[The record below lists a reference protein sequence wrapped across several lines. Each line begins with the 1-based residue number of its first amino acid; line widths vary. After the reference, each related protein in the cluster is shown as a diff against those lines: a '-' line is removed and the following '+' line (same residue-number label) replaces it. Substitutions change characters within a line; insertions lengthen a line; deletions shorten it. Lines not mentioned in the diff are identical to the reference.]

1 MKVHRFYCA
10 RMVSLCASGSGVL
23 MVSGTASHS
32 GALGAL
38 ARSLTRRR
46 DAQWLKGIFR
56 ALAITGCGYWETHSA
71 SRSECRINRQTG

>member
-56 ALAITGCGYWETHSA
+56 PRNHRVWLLGNALGQPE
-71 SRSECRINRQTG
+71 